1 MAVHAHPDD
10 EASSTGGIL
19 ARYAAEGVK
28 TVVVTC
34 TNGAMG
40 DAPGG
45 LKPGE
50 DGFDEDLVVA
60 MRQKELQASCE
71 ILGVND
77 LELLN
82 YQDSGMMGWPQN
94 DAPNSFWQMS
104 VEDAAA
110 PLIALME
117 RHRPDVVVT
126 YDANGSYGHP
136 DHIQAHRIALHAS
149 EVTGIPAKVYF
160 TGIPRSAFRELAA
173 AMKAAGMSFGDP
185 DEEGHE
191 FGTPDEVVTTR
202 IDCSSVVRKKHA
214 ALYAHAS
221 QTAESFFLKLPDPLF
236 DQIFSFETFVRYLDR
251 TNSAVPESDLF
262 VGLR

>member
-10 EASSTGGIL
+10 EASSTGGVL
-19 ARYAAEGVK
+19 ARYAAEGMK

-45 LKPGE
+45 IKPA
-50 DGFDEDLVVA
+50 DAGFDEDLVA
-60 MRQKELQASCE
+60 SIRDDELRSSCA
-71 ILGVND
+71 ILGVHD
-77 LELLN
+77 LELLH

-94 DAPNSFWQMS
+94 EAPNAFWQMS
-104 VEDAAA
+104 VEDAAE

-117 RHRPDVVVT
+117 HHRPDVVVT

-136 DHIQAHRIALHAS
+136 DHIQAHRIAVHAC
-149 EVTGIPAKVYF
+149 EITGIPRKIYF
-160 TGIPRSAFRELAA
+160 TAIPRSAFRDLSA
-173 AMKAAGMSFGDP
+173 AMRAAGMSFGDP

-191 FGTPDEVVTTR
+191 FGTPDEIITTKV
-202 IDCSSVVRKKHA
+202 DCSGVVRKKYA
-214 ALYAHAS
+214 ALHAHSS
-221 QTAESFFLKLPDPLF
+221 QTADSFFLKLPGAIF
-236 DQIFSFETFVRYLDR
+236 DEIFAYESFVRHLDR

-262 VGLR
+262 TGLR